1 MGKSTISMG
10 HWLNSYV
17 AVYQRVDSSRGNLVG
32 LCGGDMEDPWKIQE
46 KSGGDSDV
54 DELVSISL
62 RGVLWLI

>member
-1 MGKSTISMG
+1 M
-10 HWLNSYV
+10 
-17 AVYQRVDSSRGNLVG
+17 G